1 MSMIARFV
9 QVAPDLLTRLIT
21 DPSLAPGLFQMGEVA
36 AGGLADDNRP
46 DLGEDLRRQLP
57 KLLEGS
63 MSRLDPASREALTKG
78 LESLG
83 VSFESGGSIAAARS
97 RIGAQHS
104 ALRPQPNRPPLGSH
118 PACSIQ
124 QAMGATLSLEKAWHG
139 VHYLLCG
146 ETDAGR
152 TILSQ
157 AVLGGTEFGDDLG
170 YGPAR
175 YFAQAKVSLT
185 ARELTQAEL
194 ETEMRARFDPVLMSR
209 AGIYPRLWTPTDA
222 AWLMEEFWRLKNFY
236 VEAGAGQF
244 ALVTCIV

>member
-9 QVAPDLLTRLIT
+9 QIAPDLLTRLIT
-21 DPSLAPGLFQMGEVA
+21 DPSLAPGLLQMDEAA
-36 AGGLADDNRP
+36 AGGLADDNRHDP
-46 DLGEDLRRQLP
+46 GDDLRRQL
-57 KLLEGS
+57 
-63 MSRLDPASREALTKG
+63 
-78 LESLG
+78 
-83 VSFESGGSIAAARS
+83 
-97 RIGAQHS
+97 
-104 ALRPQPNRPPLGSH
+104 LGSH

-124 QAMGATLSLEKAWHG
+124 QAMGAALSLEKAWHG

-194 ETEMRARFDPVLMSR
+194 ETEMRARFDPVQMSR

-222 AWLMEEFWRLKNFY
+222 AWLMEEFRRLKDFY
-236 VEAGAGQF
+236 VHAGAGRF
-244 ALVTCIV
+244 AVVTCIV

>member
-1 MSMIARFV
+1 MPMIARFV

-21 DPSLAPGLFQMGEVA
+21 DPSLAPGLFQMDEA
-36 AGGLADDNRP
+36 AADGLADDNRH
-46 DLGEDLRRQLP
+46 DLGEDLCRQLP

-63 MSRLDPASREALTKG
+63 MSRLDL
-78 LESLG
+78 
-83 VSFESGGSIAAARS
+83 
-97 RIGAQHS
+97 
-104 ALRPQPNRPPLGSH
+104 
-118 PACSIQ
+118 ACSIQ
-124 QAMGATLSLEKAWHG
+124 QAMGAALSLEKAWHG

-157 AVLGGTEFGDDLG
+157 AVLGGTEFGGDLG

-175 YFAQAKVSLT
+175 YFAQAQVSLT

-194 ETEMRARFDPVLMSR
+194 ETEMRARFDPVQMSR

-222 AWLMEEFWRLKNFY
+222 AWLMEEFRRLKDFY
-236 VEAGAGQF
+236 AEAGACQF
-244 ALVTCIV
+244 AVVTCIV